1 MLEQCIFAGFGGQG
15 TLLIG
20 KILACAALLE
30 GKEVTWMP
38 SYGVEMRGGT
48 ANCTVV
54 ISDSPVAA
62 PVVDEPDAVIAM
74 NTPSL
79 LKFAPT
85 VAPDGALIVNSSLTN
100 ETCDR
105 KDIDVVYV
113 PAVKIAEEI
122 KNPKGANVIML
133 GAYLALRQHVVL
145 REDLIEAMKEE
156 LGPRKMKFLDGNIRA
171 LDAGFEHVI
180 LQGPTKLQ
188 KKRIEETLS
197 LM

>member
-20 KILACAALLE
+20 KFLACAALME
-30 GKEVTWMP
+30 DKEVTWMP

-62 PVVDEPDAVIAM
+62 PVVDEPDVVIAM

-79 LKFAPT
+79 LKFAPA
-85 VAPDGALIVNSSLTN
+85 VAPGGALIVNSSLTK
-100 ETCDR
+100 ETCAR
-105 KDIDVVYV
+105 EDIDVVYV

-122 KNPKGANVIML
+122 KNPKGANVVML
-133 GAYLALRQHVVL
+133 GAYLALRPHVVL
-145 REDLIEAMKEE
+145 RETLIEAMQEE
-156 LGPRKMKFLDGNIRA
+156 LGPKKMKFLDGNIRA
-171 LDAGFEHVI
+171 LDAGFEHVTR
-180 LQGPTKLQ
+180 QCPTKQ
-188 KKRIEETLS
+188 YKPI
-197 LM
+197 